1 MTGDEFVPCKDGYV
15 IPHMPEDVPA
25 GRAHVSRVMTGVVGD
40 EWARN
45 VGWMVSDYKE
55 GLLGKSSSRQQGLV
69 KPCCQ
74 EDGELKSHHFQ
85 ITSLLVSK

>member
-55 GLLGKSSSRQQGLV
+55 GLLGKSSSRQQGL
-69 KPCCQ
+69 
-74 EDGELKSHHFQ
+74 
-85 ITSLLVSK
+85 TSRPSGRLTASRSSPAVRKMGN